1 MAKLSDF
8 DSFMQKEMDT
18 YLQSIKNRRGEVTN
32 KRQSG
37 QRKRRLREHLYKLS
51 SQTSGNLVFTTTED
65 SFKDAAINAMVKDAN
80 IENSIGQELERFGSP
95 AGGEIIDDTNY
106 EEEVEED
113 EVLTG
118 YRLKPKNAQ
127 IFGDK
132 DGFGDWFVNVYLQGR
147 PLLRDMIFKVYW
159 YTKDGIKFGADRDL
173 VGRTK
178 ALKYASYML
187 RKKVS
192 ENGIMPNSVIIT
204 KSNTILKY
212 DRGTHILDKGRD

>member
-1 MAKLSDF
+1 MSALGAF
-8 DSFMQKEMDT
+8 DKYMVKEMDT
-18 YLQSIKNRRGEVTN
+18 FLKSLTERRGEVTN

-37 QRKRRLREHLYKLS
+37 QRKRRLREHIYKLS
-51 SQTSGNLVFTTTED
+51 SESSGNFVFTSTAE
-65 SFKDAAINAMVKDAN
+65 SFKDAAINAMVKEAN
-80 IENSIGQELERFGSP
+80 IDNSIGQELERYGSP

-113 EVLTG
+113 EVLTN
-118 YRLKPKNAQ
+118 YRLTPKNAS

-132 DGFGDWFVNVYLQGR
+132 DGFGDWFVNVYLESR
-147 PLLRDMIFKVYW
+147 PKLRDMIFKNYW
-159 YTKDGIKFGADRDL
+159 YTKDGIKFGSDRTL

-187 RKKVS
+187 RKRIS
-192 ENGIMPNSVIIT
+192 ATGITPNSVIIT
-204 KSNTILKY
+204 NSNTILKY